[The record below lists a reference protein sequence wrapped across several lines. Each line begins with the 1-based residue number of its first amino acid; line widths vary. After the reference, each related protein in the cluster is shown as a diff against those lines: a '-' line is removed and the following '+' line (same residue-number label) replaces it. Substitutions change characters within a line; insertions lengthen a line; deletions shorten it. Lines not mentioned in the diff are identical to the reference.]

1 MILLKQIIESIY
13 LENDASGNSLEIDK
27 KMTEKTLED
36 TFFVTDMGLDY
47 VKRELDRLTKKA
59 SRLGLKPLTLK
70 ILGRKEEKKPDGD
83 IRVTHEIKIEGESPI
98 LGGYEFIANIEHTD
112 VGNIINISPNSS
124 VKNLPEEYRKAGA
137 TCDHCHTKRDRNNT
151 FVLKDTKTGDLKRVG
166 RNCLKNF
173 IPDVDPKNLL
183 GYASTLEKALNIA
196 VGGEDMDESNL
207 GIGGGSSKYYDATNF
222 LFYICVAYFLDG
234 KYISGT
240 KARQNAM
247 TDQGS
252 TMSTA
257 QFAMNLK
264 NNRDKDVEKEI
275 DSVRSKAADLAKK
288 IDEWKDTKDW
298 DAMAEQKPEMAN
310 YFQNMKIIAR
320 SQAIQYKNAG
330 YHASLLGMYLRDQA
344 DSQRDADNKTN
355 AANKTY
361 IGNIGEKITVDATVK
376 VSKPFQSQFGVGQ
389 MYVFNDPNGNEM
401 VYFASKDMGL
411 EVGQTYKIQATVKN
425 QQISKYN
432 QQPQTII
439 TRAKILDSGSK
450 PV

>member
-1 MILLKQIIESIY
+1 MILLKRILENIF
-13 LENDASGNSLEIDK
+13 LENDTPGGSIEIDK
-27 KMTEKTLED
+27 KMTQKTLED
-36 TFFVTDMGLDY
+36 TFFVTDTGLEY
-47 VKRELDRLTKKA
+47 VKRELDRLNKKA
-59 SRLGLKPLTLK
+59 TRLGLEPLTLK
-70 ILGRKEEKKPDGD
+70 VLGRKEEKQRDGD
-83 IRVTHEIKIEGESPI
+83 MQVTHEIKIEGKSPI

-124 VKNLPEEYRKAGA
+124 IKNLPDEYRHADA
-137 TCDHCHTKRDRNNT
+137 TCDHCHTRRDRNNT
-151 FVLKDTKTGDLKRVG
+151 FVLKDIKTGDLKRVG

-173 IPDVDPKNLL
+173 MPDVDPKTLL
-183 GYASTLEKALNIA
+183 VYAASLEKALNIA
-196 VGGEDMDESNL
+196 IGGEDMDDSGL
-207 GIGGGSSKYYDATNF
+207 GGGGGSKYYDATNF

-240 KARQNAM
+240 KARQNYDSGGP
-247 TDQGS
+247 TI
-252 TMSTA
+252 STA
-257 QFAMNLK
+257 QFAMNLR

-275 DSVRSKAADLAKK
+275 DSVRSKATDLAKK

-344 DSQRDADNKTN
+344 DAQRDADNKAN

-361 IGNIGEKITVDATVK
+361 IGTVGEKITTDATVK
-376 VSKPFQSQFGVGQ
+376 VSKPFQSQYGVGN
-389 MYVFNDPNGNEM
+389 MYIFNDPTGNEL

-411 EVGQTYKIQATVKN
+411 DVGQTYKIQATVKA
-425 QQISKYN
+425 QQVSKYN
-432 QQPQTII
+432 QQPQTVI
-439 TRAKILDSGSK
+439 TRAKILN
-450 PV
+450 